1 MNEENA
7 KSPDEGRLI
16 DYLLNESSP
25 EERAEVERLC
35 SQHAHWNKAKTALES
50 SLGLIE
56 DACKQPATEI
66 EGDMQLDANRRQEL
80 ETLRSDKLSE
90 TAEQSEQET
99 ESEERPLAFKPAVWA
114 PLAAAACAAFLVW
127 ASDSTDRET
136 PEEKL
141 AAADLKPAEKVK
153 ENENLPAMPKKNA
166 TLRTADRE
174 LAKKEDAM
182 AAPSPS
188 VAIKEFH
195 LQENQDGPAVDEP
208 VVPNELIA
216 NLGRR
221 ATQGAGEVLSKRAF
235 QDVDSLNQSF
245 DKDVEKISLADAFA
259 QPSPES
265 VSGNFSRDSGLAALR
280 EQSGV
285 VAAGGSSTPAPV
297 PSAPTLASAEIMLS
311 ENQRIV
317 EASKTSGKK
326 GQGATLAGFVEE
338 TTTDL
343 ETKDEAKSLAHSK
356 EGSEGL
362 ALAYKLP
369 ASGLKAEAGAE
380 RKRVAEL
387 SSHPEKS
394 YGTPPSLNARLSPKR
409 SKPSSWTDLVR
420 KPSSSFLFN
429 QNGQALGEVAIKQS
443 EGKTSVIRRIG
454 EIRQGKRFLL
464 TPGQFELR
472 MTDQLGS
479 VVILSGE
486 LKGRSEFKD
495 IDSRETEGSSK
506 GSRDGDYEF
515 VAKEAWWLDQ
525 NEVRQALPVNELAP

>member
-16 DYLLNESSP
+16 DYLLNESST

-35 SQHAHWNKAKTALES
+35 SQHDDWNKAKTALES
-50 SLGLIE
+50 TFGLIE
-56 DACKQPATEI
+56 DVCKQPATEI
-66 EGDMQLDANRRQEL
+66 EGEMQLDANRRQEL

-90 TAEQSEQET
+90 TMEQSEQET
-99 ESEERPLAFKPAVWA
+99 KTEERPLAFKPAVWA

-136 PEEKL
+136 AEEQL
-141 AAADLKPAEKVK
+141 TVADLKPAEKVE
-153 ENENLPAMPKKNA
+153 ENKNLPATPKENA
-166 TLRTADRE
+166 TLRPADRE
-174 LAKKEDAM
+174 LAKKEDVM
-182 AAPSPS
+182 ADPSTS
-188 VAIKEFH
+188 LALKSSR
-195 LQENQDGPAVDEP
+195 LQENQDAPAMDEL
-208 VVPNELIA
+208 VTRNELIA
-216 NLGRR
+216 NLDQR
-221 ATQGAGEVLSKRAF
+221 ALQGADEVLGKRAL

-259 QPSPES
+259 QPAPES
-265 VSGNFSRDSGLAALR
+265 ASVNFSSDSGLAYLR
-280 EQSGV
+280 ERSGV
-285 VAAGGSSTPAPV
+285 VAGGSSSPGSV
-297 PSAPTLASAEIMLS
+297 SLAPTIASAEIMDS
-311 ENQRIV
+311 ENPTTV
-317 EASKTSGKK
+317 EVSETRGKE
-326 GQGATLAGFVEE
+326 GQGASLAGFVAE

-343 ETKDEAKSLAHSK
+343 ESKDEAKSLSRSK
-356 EGSEGL
+356 EASEDL

-380 RKRVAEL
+380 RKRVTEQSL
-387 SSHPEKS
+387 RPIKTSRTS
-394 YGTPPSLNARLSPKR
+394 PSLNASLSPKR

-429 QNGQALGEVAIKQS
+429 QNGQALGEVSITLSK
-443 EGKTSVIRRIG
+443 GKTSVIRRMG

-464 TPGQFELR
+464 TPGPFELR

-486 LKGRSEFKD
+486 LKRRAEFND
-495 IDSRETEGSSK
+495 IDSKEAESSSN

-515 VAKEAWWLDQ
+515 VAKEVWWLDQ
-525 NEVRQALPVNELAP
+525 NEVRQSLPVNDLAR

>member
-35 SQHAHWNKAKTALES
+35 SQHADWKKAKTALES
-50 SLGLIE
+50 TFGLIE

-66 EGDMQLDANRRQEL
+66 EGEMQLDANRRQEL

-90 TAEQSEQET
+90 TAEQSEQQTET
-99 ESEERPLAFKPAVWA
+99 EERPLAFKPAVWA

-136 PEEKL
+136 PEEQL
-141 AAADLKPAEKVK
+141 TAADLKPAEKVE
-153 ENENLPAMPKKNA
+153 ENENSPATPKENA
-166 TLRTADRE
+166 TLRPADRE
-174 LAKKEDAM
+174 LAKSDHAKPD
-182 AAPSPS
+182 PSAS
-188 VAIKEFH
+188 LALKSSR
-195 LQENQDGPAVDEP
+195 LQENQDAPAVDEP
-208 VVPNELIA
+208 VVRNELIA
-216 NLGRR
+216 NLDQR
-221 ATQGAGEVLSKRAF
+221 ALQGADEVLGKRAF

-245 DKDVEKISLADAFA
+245 EKDVEKISLADAFA
-259 QPSPES
+259 QSAPES
-265 VSGNFSRDSGLAALR
+265 ASGNFTSDSGLAALR
-280 EQSGV
+280 ERSG
-285 VAAGGSSTPAPV
+285 VAAGGSSPPGPV
-297 PSAPTLASAEIMLS
+297 PSAPTIASAEIMLS
-311 ENQRIV
+311 KNQTIV
-317 EASKTSGKK
+317 EGSETSEKVGR
-326 GQGATLAGFVEE
+326 GANLAGFVAE
-338 TTTDL
+338 TATDL
-343 ETKDEAKSLAHSK
+343 ESKDEANSLARSK
-356 EGSEGL
+356 EPSEDL

-369 ASGLKAEAGAE
+369 ASGLRAEARAE
-380 RKRVAEL
+380 RKRVTEQ
-387 SSHPEKS
+387 SSRPKKS
-394 YGTPPSLNARLSPKR
+394 SGTSPLLNASLSPKR

-429 QNGQALGEVAIKQS
+429 QNGQALGEVAITQS
-443 EGKTSVIRRIG
+443 EGKTSVIRRMG

-486 LKGRSEFKD
+486 LKRRAEFKD
-495 IDSRETEGSSK
+495 IDSKEAESSSN